1 MTEQGAGR
9 RIEAGGGLTSG
20 GTSAVGFSKLTGDA
34 PALKFVVFFVQSRL
48 PNHVVAPLFRDGGL
62 VP

>member
-20 GTSAVGFSKLTGDA
+20 GTSARGFQ
-34 PALKFVVFFVQSRL
+34 QSSRAML
-48 PNHVVAPLFRDGGL
+48 LLLSSWSFLRNPGCQIMLLLHFCETVE
-62 VP
+62 